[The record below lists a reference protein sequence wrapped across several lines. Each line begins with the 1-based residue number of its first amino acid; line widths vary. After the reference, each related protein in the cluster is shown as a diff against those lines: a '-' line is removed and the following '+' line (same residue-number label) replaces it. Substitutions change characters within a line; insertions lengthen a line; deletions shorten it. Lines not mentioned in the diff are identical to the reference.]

1 MPGSKQLKQD
11 YSIMSQFNDNEAQDI
26 LNQIQSARLNERRIR
41 RNEHL
46 VTLGFLAVIILLQV
60 STILQIRA
68 IPVRCELPLVLGLK

>member
-1 MPGSKQLKQD
+1 
-11 YSIMSQFNDNEAQDI
+11 MSQFNDNEAQDI

>member
-1 MPGSKQLKQD
+1 MPQS
-11 YSIMSQFNDNEAQDI
+11 NDDEAQDI
-26 LNQIQSARLNERRIR
+26 LNQIQRARLNERRIR

-68 IPVRCELPLVLGLK
+68 IPVSRELPLVLGVK

>member
-1 MPGSKQLKQD
+1 
-11 YSIMSQFNDNEAQDI
+11 MSQFNDNEAQDI

-68 IPVRCELPLVLGLK
+68 IPVSRELPLVLGVK

>member
-1 MPGSKQLKQD
+1 
-11 YSIMSQFNDNEAQDI
+11 MSQLNDEAQDI

-68 IPVRCELPLVLGLK
+68 IPVRCELPSVLGLK

>member
-1 MPGSKQLKQD
+1 MPQS
-11 YSIMSQFNDNEAQDI
+11 NDDEAQDI

-46 VTLGFLAVIILLQV
+46 VTLGFLAVIMLLQAN
-60 STILQIRA
+60 ILSEIRS